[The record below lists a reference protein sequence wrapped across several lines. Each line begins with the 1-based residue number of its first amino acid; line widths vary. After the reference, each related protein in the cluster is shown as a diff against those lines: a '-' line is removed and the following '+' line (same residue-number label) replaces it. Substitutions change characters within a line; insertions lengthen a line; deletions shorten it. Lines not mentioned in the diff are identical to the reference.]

1 VKQDNKS
8 ALTGQCLQVPVFEG
22 ADVTPPADDWP
33 DRVDDTAYHGL
44 PGEIVHAIEPHSEA
58 DPIALLIQFLV
69 AFGNVIGRGAHFVAD
84 GAVHY
89 MNLFAVLVGETSKAR
104 KGTSWSQVIRLFDS
118 CAAQWKTERTMT
130 GLSSGEG
137 LIWQVRDPIQ
147 RAERDRKTKKVEE
160 VVVDVGVSDKRALV
174 HEPEFASVLR
184 MLQRDGNTLSPII
197 RTAWESGTL
206 RALTKNSPARATG
219 AHISIV
225 GHIVA
230 DELKRYLQLSEIAGG
245 FGNRFIWICVRR
257 SKALPDGG
265 KLDQVDFDPIL
276 ARLAAAI
283 EFGRKPRRLERDE
296 SARAIWHK
304 VYPDLSEGKPGL
316 GGALI
321 ARAEAQV
328 MRLASVYALFDRST
342 VIRPAHLTAALAL
355 WEFAERSVYHIFG
368 RALGDP
374 IADDIYE
381 ALKMRPDGLSRTDI
395 RDLFQRNVSRDRI
408 GRALAL
414 LHRFKLAEPRSVA
427 TDGRPAEV
435 WVVVAG

>member
-1 VKQDNKS
+1 MKQDNKS